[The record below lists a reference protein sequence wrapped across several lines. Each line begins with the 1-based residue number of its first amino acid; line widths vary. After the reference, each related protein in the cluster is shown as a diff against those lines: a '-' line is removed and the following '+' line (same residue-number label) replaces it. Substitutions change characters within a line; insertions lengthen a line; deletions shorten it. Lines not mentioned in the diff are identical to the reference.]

1 MAFLKSIWLYL
12 RTTSG
17 IFLYSERIEL
27 NARDNEGQTVFMF
40 ACGNGHKDI
49 VIMLLAHSDRI
60 DLNATDNSG
69 KTALMIAC
77 QYGHQ
82 NIINLLDH
90 TD

>member
-1 MAFLKSIWLYL
+1 
-12 RTTSG
+12 
-17 IFLYSERIEL
+17 
-27 NARDNEGQTVFMF
+27 MF